1 MLYRM
6 QQRDTMKV
14 IRGDKLITLYTYR
27 QKRDNIIEDI
37 DAEFNWMY
45 SKGVLN
51 INADDAA
58 IMKAV
63 DKAMYI
69 GNGRINTPYDRGV
82 LIKNLSTG
90 CKTCILANHISDKII
105 SIEQCEDN
113 TMNILFSLDNRKY
126 YSRFFNIDP
135 NMRIKYPVKIG
146 NKVCRDTFDIL
157 EELQ

>member
-1 MLYRM
+1 MILITEDSTAGYKIWRQLINRLAGKSIKVM
-6 QQRDTMKV
+6 YCNGSGSVYKYLATMKQQNETV
-14 IRGDKLITLYTYR
+14 I
-27 QKRDNIIEDI
+27 
-37 DAEFNWMY
+37 
-45 SKGVLN
+45 
-51 INADDAA
+51 A
-58 IMKAV
+58 IV
-63 DKAMYI
+63 DKATYT
-69 GNGRINTPYDRGV
+69 GKGRMNTPYDRGV

-105 SIEQCEDN
+105 SIEQCGDN

-135 NMRIKYPVKIG
+135 NMKIKYPVKIG